1 MYCSVGDKNTW
12 HTILSPSAT
21 IKVVL
26 SLCIHTCIPTY
37 IHTCMYTYIHTCMH
51 TYIHV
56 YIHTVHTYIHS
67 YIHAYIYACILSIL
81 TYMHTV
87 RSPFEEDLGVVHVDI
102 PPEKQNLGPFQ
113 HFRVRMT
120 GSNEGSSCHM
130 YCSGIELFGCLLQVE
145 RA

>member
-1 MYCSVGDKNTW
+1 VLETKTPG
-12 HTILSPSAT
+12 ILYSLRVQLSRLCFLSAY
-21 IKVVL
+21 
-26 SLCIHTCIPTY
+26 IHAFLHTY
-37 IHTCMYTYIHTCMH
+37 IHACIH

-56 YIHTVHTYIHS
+56 CIHTYMYTYIQTYIHS
-67 YIHAYIYACILSIL
+67 YIHAYIYAYILSIL
-81 TYMHTV
+81 TYMHTF
-87 RSPFEEDLGVVHVDI
+87 RSPFEEDFGVVHVDI

-130 YCSGIELFGCLLQVE
+130 YCSGIELFGCLLEVE